1 MNQNFWFWV
10 TFDISKKLSVSNLS
24 STCVDETQ
32 ISIYN
37 ERGEWQHG

>member
-1 MNQNFWFWV
+1 MNQNIWSWV
-10 TFDISKKLSVSNLS
+10 TFDISKKLSVCNLS

>member
-32 ISIYN
+32 ISTYN
-37 ERGEWQHG
+37 ERREWQHG